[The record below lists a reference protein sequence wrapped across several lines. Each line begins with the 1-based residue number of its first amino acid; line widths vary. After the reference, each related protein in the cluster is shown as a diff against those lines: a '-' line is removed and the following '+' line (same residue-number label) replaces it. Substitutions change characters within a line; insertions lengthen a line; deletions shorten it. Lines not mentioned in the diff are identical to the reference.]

1 MTSMPPT
8 QPHTSTPFLHPRPD
22 DQGRPVQL
30 HRPSEAST
38 LAAWSD
44 QSALAGVIPGGPM
57 PAEVNGIPV
66 VPWVQVPQ
74 TVADWE
80 ALAAEH
86 SIDEPDFVVPA
97 DCKPAAGVVIREV
110 DGRVWLVAPSNAYGG
125 YQATFPKG
133 GLEGKS
139 AQATALVETFE
150 ECGLQVRLIQHLID
164 VRRSTSFTR
173 YYLAER
179 VGGHPADMGWESQAV
194 MLSPASQLQT
204 VLNSPHDVIIVDRLI
219 AGG

>member
-1 MTSMPPT
+1 M
-8 QPHTSTPFLHPRPD
+8 
-22 DQGRPVQL
+22 
-30 HRPSEAST
+30 
-38 LAAWSD
+38 AAWAD
-44 QSALAGVIPGGPM
+44 PSALACVIPGGSM
-57 PAEVNGIPV
+57 PLEVNGIAFA
-66 VPWVQVPQ
+66 PWAQAPE
-74 TVADWE
+74 TVAKWE
-80 ALAAEH
+80 ALAAKQR
-86 SIDEPDFVVPA
+86 IDELEFVAPA
-97 DCKPAAGVVIREV
+97 GCKPAAGAVIREM

-125 YQATFPKG
+125 YQVTFPKG

-194 MLSPASQLQT
+194 MLSPASQLQA
-204 VLNSPHDVIIVDRLI
+204 VLNNPHDAAIVDLLMASR
-219 AGG
+219 